1 MTRLKEA
8 PWRWALAAWTLGI
21 WVSRVRNA
29 IADDDLDGAARAS
42 AILIAVAFV
51 AGGLALATTLWTGHR
66 WHAIVVDLL
75 AGAGILR
82 WSIRGPIILA
92 SDEWEAGFKVVHT
105 VLWVV
110 TVALSVMAWR
120 ELRSSH
126 GSARH
131 RH

>member
-1 MTRLKEA
+1 MNWKTAR
-8 PWRWALAAWTLGI
+8 WRWALAAWTLGI
-21 WVSRVRNA
+21 WASRVRNA
-29 IADDDLDGAARAS
+29 IADDDLDAAARTS

-51 AGGLALATTLWTGHR
+51 VGGAALAFTLWRPHR
-66 WHAIVVDLL
+66 RNAIVVDLL
-75 AGAGILR
+75 VAAGIIR
-82 WSIRGPIILA
+82 WSIRGPLILA
-92 SDEWEAGFKVVHT
+92 SDEWDAGFKVVHT
-105 VLWVV
+105 VLWIV